1 MLLANRTAEK
11 AQALANA
18 IGAAV
23 CDNTAAAGEADH
35 LFLGV
40 KPQMM
45 AGMLA
50 GIAPVLKARSSMG
63 GLMSGFRRIL
73 FTTLFF
79 HVLCLTGCAAHD
91 DGGSPDIR
99 ISGTMENSFTWR
111 K

>member
-1 MLLANRTAEK
+1 
-11 AQALANA
+11 
-18 IGAAV
+18 
-23 CDNTAAAGEADH
+23 
-35 LFLGV
+35 
-40 KPQMM
+40 
-45 AGMLA
+45 
-50 GIAPVLKARSSMG
+50 MG

>member
-1 MLLANRTAEK
+1 MNPFTVTTRSPSLNGSAGRAGAE
-11 AQALANA
+11 
-18 IGAAV
+18 GA
-23 CDNTAAAGEADH
+23 
-35 LFLGV
+35 FF
-40 KPQMM
+40 
-45 AGMLA
+45 
-50 GIAPVLKARSSMG
+50 MG

-79 HVLCLTGCAAHD
+79 HVLCPTGCAAHD